1 MEYLDHAFIITPSI
15 FRVVRVFRVGRLLR
29 FYKNARGVRRL
40 LFALLISLPALVN
53 IGALLFLLL
62 FIYAIIGM
70 SSFAY
75 VKHSG
80 AINDMVN
87 FETFRN
93 SLLLLFRLSTSA
105 GWNDVLAP
113 LMVQPPDCD
122 PTYDDLPN
130 GNCGNPYFAIVYFV
144 SFVLISSLIII
155 NMYIAVIMENLHEAF
170 KAEAAGITHDDLD
183 MFYQKWEQYDPHAT
197 QYIPHGLLSD
207 FVDSLE
213 EPMRLPK
220 PNKFAC
226 IHLHIPIQVVRK
238 LYLLFLLIDW
248 NQSRF

>member
-1 MEYLDHAFIITPSI
+1 MEYLNHAFVITPSI

-29 FYKNARGVRRL
+29 FYKNARGIRRL

-93 SLLLLFRLSTSA
+93 SMLLLFRLSTSA
-105 GWNDVLAP
+105 GWNDVLAS

-122 PTYDDLPN
+122 PTHDDLPN
-130 GNCGNPYFAIVYFV
+130 GNCGKSVFRDILFRLFRSNYVVNHYQHVHCGHNGELTRSIQGG
-144 SFVLISSLIII
+144 SRWDNQRRSGHVLQQVGRVWSTCHPIYPSQSSLRFRGLAGRANEI
-155 NMYIAVIMENLHEAF
+155 
-170 KAEAAGITHDDLD
+170 AEA
-183 MFYQKWEQYDPHAT
+183 K
-197 QYIPHGLLSD
+197 
-207 FVDSLE
+207 
-213 EPMRLPK
+213 
-220 PNKFAC
+220 
-226 IHLHIPIQVVRK
+226 
-238 LYLLFLLIDW
+238 
-248 NQSRF
+248 